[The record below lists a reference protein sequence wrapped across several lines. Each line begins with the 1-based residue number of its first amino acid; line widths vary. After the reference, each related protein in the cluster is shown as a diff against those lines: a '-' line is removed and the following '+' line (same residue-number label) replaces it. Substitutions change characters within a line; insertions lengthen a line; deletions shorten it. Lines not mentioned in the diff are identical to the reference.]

1 MKKNSFIKNIDE
13 STANVL
19 KVMQREPEGI
29 KMTLTSVYEE
39 AVRKKERILTLLK
52 SKKTPF
58 YLLDEDALD
67 KSINAFLHG
76 FSKNITGR
84 PYYAVK
90 SNYHP
95 LILKRVVEKDMGLDV
110 SSGRELKLAIKAKA
124 KYIVF
129 SGPGKT
135 DDELKLALKYR
146 TKVIVHVDNF
156 NELRRLAALCKKAK
170 KKMTIG
176 VRFFTEY
183 HLGNKFGIPL
193 DDLREFW
200 NEAKKHPYIELRG
213 LQSHFSWSKDS
224 EKYGK
229 MIKLLSDELKKNFTQ
244 KELDEIHFIDLGGGY
259 YPKQVDGVYPWTS
272 RYPSHLNAATFSKAA
287 NTEFGIKSEFSD
299 KYYIV
304 DSKTPEEYAHL
315 IGTAVKE
322 HLGFLKNCVY
332 YAEPGRIICYS
343 SMHFVMS
350 IVDIKKFSVGITD
363 GGINAMGWEFGE
375 HFYMPMVNLSHP
387 AKSEIT
393 FTLYGSLCTP
403 RDIWGYYCFAEKME
417 SGDVILI
424 PNQGAY
430 RYSLAQEFIKEIP
443 PVYVLKK

>member
-1 MKKNSFIKNIDE
+1 MKKSSFIQNIEE
-13 STANVL
+13 STQNVL
-19 KVMQREPEGI
+19 KIMQREPEGI
-29 KMTLTSVYEE
+29 IKTLTPVYQD
-39 AVRKKERILTLLK
+39 ALAKKNKIFKLLK

-58 YLLDEDALD
+58 YLFDTEALD
-67 KSINAFLHG
+67 TSIDSFLEG

-95 LILKRVVEKDMGLDV
+95 YILKRVVEKGMGLDV

-146 TKVIVHVDNF
+146 TRVIVHVDNF
-156 NELRRLAALCKKAK
+156 NELRRLAAICKKAK
-170 KKMTIG
+170 KKITIG
-176 VRFFTEY
+176 VRFFTQY

-193 DDLREFW
+193 DDLHEFW
-200 NEAKKHPYIELRG
+200 SEAKKYPYIDLQG

-229 MIKLLSDELKKNFTQ
+229 MIKLLADFLQKNFT
-244 KELDEIHFIDLGGGY
+244 KEEQDEVHFIDLGGGY
-259 YPKQVDGVYPWTS
+259 YPKQIDGVYPWTG
-272 RYPSHLNAATFSKAA
+272 RYPSHVNAGTFSKLA
-287 NTEFGIKSEFSD
+287 NTEFGVKTNFSE
-299 KYYIV
+299 KYYVV

-343 SMHFVMS
+343 SMHIVLK
-350 IVDIKKFSVGITD
+350 IVDIKKYSVAITD
-363 GGINAMGWEFGE
+363 GGLNAMGWEFGE
-375 HFYMPMVNLSHP
+375 HYYMPIINLTHP
-387 AKSEIT
+387 SAEEIP
-393 FTLYGSLCTP
+393 FDLYGSLCTP
-403 RDIWGYYCFAEKME
+403 RDIWGHYCFAEKME
-417 SGDVILI
+417 NDDILI
-424 PNQGAY
+424 VPNQGAY
-430 RYSLAQEFIKEIP
+430 RYTNAQEFIKEIP
-443 PVYVLKK
+443 PVYVL